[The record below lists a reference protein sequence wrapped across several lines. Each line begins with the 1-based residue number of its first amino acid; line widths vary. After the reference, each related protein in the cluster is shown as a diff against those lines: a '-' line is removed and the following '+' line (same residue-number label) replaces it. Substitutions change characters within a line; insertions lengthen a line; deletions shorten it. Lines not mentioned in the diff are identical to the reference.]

1 MQIEEYRPQR
11 VAHILRYW
19 IPKHPLTTLWKELN
33 NDTGCVNCFG
43 LVTRATVCLCIQGK
57 VNSVRCLHAHME
69 LSVLSG
75 RVHSAESTSSFSLSA
90 LLIVGPEWEEY
101 FVVSISLLY
110 QNQYIIHSVHVIRG
124 STVTVGVSQ
133 YSGIPFV
140 YILHTWIIDGV
151 AYSCLCK
158 SCVSP
163 VFITFMHHWTWHKP
177 CSSLIF
183 FRFICISRSTVAI

>member
-1 MQIEEYRPQR
+1 MPACSHGAVCPVREGSFC
-11 VAHILRYW
+11 W
-19 IPKHPLTTLWKELN
+19 
-33 NDTGCVNCFG
+33 VNIK
-43 LVTRATVCLCIQGK
+43 LLPV
-57 VNSVRCLHAHME
+57 
-69 LSVLSG
+69 
-75 RVHSAESTSSFSLSA
+75 STSDSRA
-90 LLIVGPEWEEY
+90 GVWEEY

-151 AYSCLCK
+151 VYSCLCK